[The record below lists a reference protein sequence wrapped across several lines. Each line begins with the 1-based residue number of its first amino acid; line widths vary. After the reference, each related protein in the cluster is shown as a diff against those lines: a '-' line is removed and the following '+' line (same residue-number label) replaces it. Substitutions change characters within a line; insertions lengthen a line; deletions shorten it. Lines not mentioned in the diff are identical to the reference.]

1 MKQYWRRLRQ
11 ISPLNLLSSSRRA
24 ESSFR
29 ILVVPSIRGCE
40 RVRKKQRKI
49 IFAINTILQPHPLE
63 TVKAAYVLNEKHIH
77 KIMEPWKQN
86 PNTSTS
92 QEGESYLHAAANFA
106 RFTYW
111 GESWLN
117 PEPVSML
124 KLRATSILLLGVETW
139 QSRKFLFILSILGSN
154 TKTILWNTLEYRLQA
169 YFCIRS
175 SIKATGIGRI
185 LVQVPIRNWIFLKNF
200 LAVSIIL
207 ELSPLAFLQ

>member
-92 QEGESYLHAAANFA
+92 QEGWVIPSCCSKFCTLY
-106 RFTYW
+106 
-111 GESWLN
+111 
-117 PEPVSML
+117 
-124 KLRATSILLLGVETW
+124 LLGWKLVEPRAGFNVEIKSNIHTA
-139 QSRKFLFILSILGSN
+139 LGS
-154 TKTILWNTLEYRLQA
+154 WNLTVKEVLVHSIDSRL
-169 YFCIRS
+169 
-175 SIKATGIGRI
+175 
-185 LVQVPIRNWIFLKNF
+185 
-200 LAVSIIL
+200 
-207 ELSPLAFLQ
+207 